1 MPKDTEIKDRKSDH
15 IKINLEKDVRSAL
28 TTGLENY
35 HFTHEALPELD
46 LDRVDT
52 NLSLFGKK
60 LAAPILISSMTGGSD
75 EAETINLRLAE
86 AAQTVGVAMG
96 VGSQRVAIEHPE
108 QAATFQVRRVAPSI
122 LLFANLGAVQL
133 NYGYNI
139 DQCRKAVEMIRG
151 DALILHLNPLQ
162 EAVQKGGDT
171 NFAGLAKKIEAIC
184 KKIEVPVI
192 AKEVGWG
199 ISERTAKLLAD
210 CGVAA
215 IDVAGAGG
223 TSWSQVEMHR
233 ASDEFTREL
242 AATFVGW
249 GIPTAES
256 IFNVKKVVPD
266 MTIFASGGL
275 KDGLDIAKCIALGAT
290 LGGMAGQFLKAAA
303 VSTEKA
309 VEMMK
314 LTKRQIEVTMFACGI
329 EKLGGLEIG
338 KLIKKPSKY

>member
-1 MPKDTEIKDRKSDH
+1 MPKDTEIKDRKLDH

-28 TTGLENY
+28 TNGLENY

-46 LDRVDT
+46 LERVDT
-52 NLSLFGKK
+52 SLKLFNKK

-108 QAATFQVRRVAPSI
+108 QAATFQVRRVAPDI

-133 NYGYNI
+133 NHGYGI
-139 DQCRKAVEMIRG
+139 DECRKAVDMIQA

-171 NFAGLAKKIEAIC
+171 NFAGLAKKIKAIC

-210 CGVAA
+210 CGVSA

-233 ASDEFTREL
+233 APDEFTREL
-242 AATFVGW
+242 AATYVGW

-256 IFNVKKVVPD
+256 IINVRKAVPD
-266 MTIFASGGL
+266 MIIFASGGL

-309 VEMMK
+309 VETMK
-314 LTKRQIEVTMFACGI
+314 LTKKQIEVTMFAAGVGTL
-329 EKLGGLEIG
+329 EGLKTGQLVNIT
-338 KLIKKPSKY
+338 

>member
-1 MPKDTEIKDRKSDH
+1 MTKVAPIDQRKADH

-46 LDRVDT
+46 LEAVDT
-52 NLSLFGKK
+52 RLSLFGKP
-60 LAAPILISSMTGGSD
+60 LEAPILISSMTGGTS

-86 AAQTVGVAMG
+86 AAQEMKVAMG
-96 VGSQRVAIEHPE
+96 VGSQRAALEHPE
-108 QAATFQVRRVAPSI
+108 QAKTFQVRRVAPDI

-133 NYGYNI
+133 NYGYGI
-139 DQCRKAVEMIRG
+139 DECRRAIEMIQA
-151 DALILHLNPLQ
+151 DALIFHFNPLQ
-162 EAVQKGGDT
+162 EAVQDAGDT
-171 NFAGLAKKIEAIC
+171 NFAGLARKIEEIC
-184 KKIEVPVI
+184 KKLEVPVI

-210 CGVAA
+210 CGVQA

-223 TSWSQVEMHR
+223 TSWSQVEMYR
-233 ASDEFTREL
+233 APDEFTREL

-249 GIPTAES
+249 GIPTTES
-256 IFNVKKVVPD
+256 ILNVKKAAPD
-266 MTIFASGGL
+266 LTIFASGGL

-303 VSTEKA
+303 ISTKSA
-309 VEMMK
+309 VQMMK
-314 LTKRQIEVTMFACGI
+314 LTKRQIEVTMFASGV
-329 EKLGGLEIG
+329 GGLEDLEIG
-338 KLIKKPSKY
+338 KLTKNS

>member
-1 MPKDTEIKDRKSDH
+1 MPKDTEIKDRKLDH

-28 TTGLENY
+28 TSGLEHY
-35 HFTHEALPELD
+35 HFVHEALPELD
-46 LDRVDT
+46 LERVDT
-52 NLSLFGKK
+52 SLDLLGKK
-60 LAAPILISSMTGGSD
+60 LAAPILISSMTGGTD
-75 EAETINLRLAE
+75 EAETINMRLAE

-96 VGSQRVAIEHPE
+96 VGSQRAALEHPE
-108 QAATFQVRRVAPSI
+108 QAVTFQVRRVAPDI

-133 NYGYNI
+133 NHGYGI
-139 DQCRKAVEMIRG
+139 DQCRKAVEMIQAN
-151 DALILHLNPLQ
+151 ALILHLNPLQ

-171 NFAGLAKKIEAIC
+171 NFAGLAKKIESVC

-199 ISERTAKLLAD
+199 ISQRTAKLLAD
-210 CGVAA
+210 CGVSA

-233 ASDEFTREL
+233 APDEFTREI

-249 GIPTAES
+249 GTPTAES
-256 IFNVKKVVPD
+256 ILNVKKAVPD

-290 LGGMAGQFLKAAA
+290 LGGMAGNFLKAAA
-303 VSTEKA
+303 VSTEKSIE
-309 VEMMK
+309 VME
-314 LTKRQIEVTMFACGI
+314 LTKKQIEVTMFAAGVKSL
-329 EKLGGLEIG
+329 EDLKAKKLLNRI
-338 KLIKKPSKY
+338 